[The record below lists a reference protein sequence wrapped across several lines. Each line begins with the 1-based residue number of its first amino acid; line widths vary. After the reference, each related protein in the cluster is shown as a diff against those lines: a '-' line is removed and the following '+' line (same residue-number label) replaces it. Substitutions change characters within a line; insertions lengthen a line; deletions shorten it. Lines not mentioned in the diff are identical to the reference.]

1 MKDLRVKAVEKAIA
15 MLDSVGAS
23 YHVKFNENEWGQSLT
38 EKAKQKKRLYA
49 GLTDYVRKYIQDIE
63 VGELKEIPETPVY
76 PRKAIQACATT
87 IMSHTFGNG
96 TYMTTQNDSKVDVL
110 RLM

>member
-23 YHVKFNENEWGQSLT
+23 YHVKFNDNEWGHSLT
-38 EKAKQKKRLYA
+38 EKQKTKKRLYA
-49 GLTDYVRKYIQDIE
+49 GLTDYVRRYLKDIE
-63 VGELKEIPETPVY
+63 IGEMKEIPATEVF
-76 PRKAIQACATT
+76 PRRAIQACATT
-87 IMSHTFGNG
+87 IMSHTYGNG

>member
-1 MKDLRVKAVEKAIA
+1 MKDLRTKAVEKAIA

-23 YHVKFNENEWGQSLT
+23 YHVKFSDSEWGQPLSQ
-38 EKAKQKKRLYA
+38 KAKTKKRLYA
-49 GLTDYVRKYIQDIE
+49 GLTDYVRQYLRDIKI
-63 VGELKEIPETPVY
+63 GELKEIPVTDIF

-87 IMSHTFGNG
+87 IMSHTYGNG
-96 TYMTTQNDSKVDVL
+96 SYMTTQNNSKVDVL